1 MSGIFLIIILG
12 IWALN
17 VILIV
22 MGLIL
27 ALRARKKEKEINEL
41 KDAEQY

>member
-1 MSGIFLIIILG
+1 MNLVFKIILG
-12 IWALN
+12 VWCLN
-17 VILIV
+17 VVLIAV
-22 MGLIL
+22 GLIL